1 MAVKTILWISNFAL
15 ADGVLALFYHSSL
28 GDELSRSAD
37 VEEHV
42 VSPGFVFIILFFF
55 TCLLFIFLESLNYL
69 PGFSNAILEDCKSAN
84 IL

>member
-1 MAVKTILWISNFAL
+1 MAVNAILWISNFAL
-15 ADGVLALFYHSSL
+15 ADGVLVLFYHSSL

-42 VSPGFVFIILFFF
+42 VSPGFVFILFFF